1 MNHELIRQRPEADWV
16 DQDLLTRD
24 LAATLLD
31 QEIAAQRDALSRLSA
46 NAGMRTRVQQRL
58 DSMITVRRSL
68 IGTSSDQHVAPG
80 ALRNEN
86 G

>member
-1 MNHELIRQRPEADWV
+1 MHELIKQRPQADWV

-31 QEIAAQRDALSRLSA
+31 QEIAAQRDALGRLSA
-46 NAGMRTRVQQRL
+46 DAGTRIRAQQRL
-58 DSMITVRRSL
+58 DSMITVRRGLADPS
-68 IGTSSDQHVAPG
+68 GDQHVAPR
-80 ALRNEN
+80 ALRDEK

>member
-1 MNHELIRQRPEADWV
+1 MHELIKQRPEADWV

-31 QEIAAQRDALSRLSA
+31 QEIAAQRDALGRLSA
-46 NAGMRTRVQQRL
+46 DAGTRARVEQRL
-58 DSMITVRRSL
+58 DSMIAVRRGL
-68 IGTSSDQHVAPG
+68 ADRRGDQHDARRV
-80 ALRNEN
+80 LRDQK

>member
-1 MNHELIRQRPEADWV
+1 MHELINQRPEADWV

-24 LAATLLD
+24 LAAALLD
-31 QEIAAQRDALSRLSA
+31 EEIAVQRDALACLSA
-46 NAGMRTRVQQRL
+46 DAGARTRAQQRL

-68 IGTSSDQHVAPG
+68 AADRHVASR
-80 ALRNEN
+80 ALRDEK

>member
-1 MNHELIRQRPEADWV
+1 MHELIKQRPEADWV

-31 QEIAAQRDALSRLSA
+31 QEIAAQRDALGRLSA
-46 NAGMRTRVQQRL
+46 DPDTRARAQQRL
-58 DSMITVRRSL
+58 DSMMTVRRGLAGRS
-68 IGTSSDQHVAPG
+68 GDQHVTPR
-80 ALRNEN
+80 ALRDEK

>member
-1 MNHELIRQRPEADWV
+1 MHKLIKQRPEADWV

-31 QEIAAQRDALSRLSA
+31 EEIAAQRDALGRLSPDAGTRARA
-46 NAGMRTRVQQRL
+46 N
-58 DSMITVRRSL
+58 
-68 IGTSSDQHVAPG
+68 
-80 ALRNEN
+80 N

>member
-1 MNHELIRQRPEADWV
+1 MHQLIRQRPEADWV

-46 NAGMRTRVQQRL
+46 DAGTRTRVQQRL
-58 DSMITVRRSL
+58 DSMITVRRGL
-68 IGTSSDQHVAPG
+68 AGPSSDQHVAPR
-80 ALRNEN
+80 ALRDQE